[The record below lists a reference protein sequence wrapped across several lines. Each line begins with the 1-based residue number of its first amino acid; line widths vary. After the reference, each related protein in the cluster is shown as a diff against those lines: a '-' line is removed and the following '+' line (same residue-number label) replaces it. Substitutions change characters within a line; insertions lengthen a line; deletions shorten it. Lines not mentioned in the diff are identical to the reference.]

1 VSFVTAKNVGFKPAP
16 GKAAATNTRVILLA
30 EQTIIVTGSKG
41 GAGTTTVA
49 LNVAMQIAQ
58 LTKKRTALVELARP
72 FGQIALMLD
81 IEPRFT
87 LLDALDRGERLDAA
101 VLASLMTRHK
111 IGVEML
117 LGARHL
123 ALTADQRQRAT
134 IDGLL
139 HILETAQS
147 VYDFVV
153 VDLGFVNA
161 AEWARVL
168 HAAGTLLLVS
178 EPSELALG
186 MLQRYL
192 EAVDSAG
199 LEREHFRI
207 VINRARQND
216 EEMIFRHQS
225 SLRQTFFAQL
235 PNDYR
240 QVSDAVK
247 LGIPLVASSN
257 NPLVARYRQMAG
269 QLVNPSGL
277 SANLMPEAEASVAH
291 K

>member
-1 VSFVTAKNVGFKPAP
+1 M
-16 GKAAATNTRVILLA
+16 A

-49 LNVAMQIAQ
+49 LNVATQIAQ
-58 LTKKRTALVELARP
+58 LTKKRTALLELARP

-87 LLDALDRGERLDAA
+87 LLDALDRGVRLDAA

-111 IGVEML
+111 IG

-123 ALTADQRQRAT
+123 ALTAEQRQRAT

-139 HILETAQS
+139 HILEMAQAA
-147 VYDFVV
+147 YDFVI

-168 HAAGTLLLVS
+168 QAAGTLLLVS

-186 MLQRYL
+186 MLRRYL

-216 EEMIFRHQS
+216 EEMIFRHES

-247 LGIPLVASSN
+247 LGIPLVANSN
-257 NPLVARYRQMAG
+257 NPLVARYRQMVM
-269 QLVNPSGL
+269 QLTRPSAP
-277 SANLMPEAEASVAH
+277 SVRPMAEPEASASH

>member
-1 VSFVTAKNVGFKPAP
+1 VSFATAKNVGFKPAP
-16 GKAAATNTRVILLA
+16 GKAAATNTRVILVA

-134 IDGLL
+134 NDGLL

-192 EAVDSAG
+192 EADG
-199 LEREHFRI
+199 FEREHFRI

-277 SANLMPEAEASVAH
+277 NANLMPEAEASVAH

>member
-1 VSFVTAKNVGFKPAP
+1 V
-16 GKAAATNTRVILLA
+16 A

-72 FGQIALMLD
+72 FGQIALMLG
-81 IEPRFT
+81 IAPRFT

-199 LEREHFRI
+199 LERERFRI

>member
-1 VSFVTAKNVGFKPAP
+1 
-16 GKAAATNTRVILLA
+16 
-30 EQTIIVTGSKG
+30 
-41 GAGTTTVA
+41 VA
-49 LNVAMQIAQ
+49 LNVATQIAQ
-58 LTKKRTALVELARP
+58 LTKRRTALLELARP

-81 IEPRFT
+81 VEPRFT
-87 LLDALDRGERLDAA
+87 LLDALDRGARLDAA

-139 HILETAQS
+139 HVLQMAQA

-168 HAAGTLLLVS
+168 QAAETLLLVS

-186 MLQRYL
+186 MLECYL

-199 LEREHFRI
+199 LERERFRV
-207 VINRARQND
+207 VINRSRQHD
-216 EEMIFRHQS
+216 EEAIFRHES
-225 SLRQTFFAQL
+225 SLRQAFFAQL

-240 QVSDAVK
+240 QVSEAVK
-247 LGIPLVASSN
+247 LGIPLMASSN
-257 NPLVARYRQMAG
+257 NPLVARYRQMAA
-269 QLVNPSGL
+269 QLVNPSGT
-277 SANLMPEAEASVAH
+277 SAKHTPDAEASLSH
-291 K
+291 R

>member
-161 AEWARVL
+161 AEWR
-168 HAAGTLLLVS
+168 GCS
-178 EPSELALG
+178 
-186 MLQRYL
+186 ML
-192 EAVDSAG
+192 
-199 LEREHFRI
+199 
-207 VINRARQND
+207 RARCCW
-216 EEMIFRHQS
+216 FRS
-225 SLRQTFFAQL
+225 
-235 PNDYR
+235 P
-240 QVSDAVK
+240 
-247 LGIPLVASSN
+247 ASW
-257 NPLVARYRQMAG
+257 RWG
-269 QLVNPSGL
+269 
-277 SANLMPEAEASVAH
+277 
-291 K
+291 

>member
-1 VSFVTAKNVGFKPAP
+1 V
-16 GKAAATNTRVILLA
+16 A
-30 EQTIIVTGSKG
+30 EQTIVVIGSKG

-49 LNVAMQIAQ
+49 LNVAAQIAQ
-58 LTKKRTALVELARP
+58 LTKKRTALIELARP

-87 LLDALDRGERLDAA
+87 LLDALDRGPRLDAA

-123 ALTADQRQRAT
+123 ALTAEQRQRAT

-139 HILETAQS
+139 HILQMAQAA
-147 VYDFVV
+147 YDFVI

-168 HAAGTLLLVS
+168 NVAETLLLIS

-186 MLQRYL
+186 MLKRYL

-199 LEREHFRI
+199 LERERFRM

-216 EEMIFRHQS
+216 EEMIFRHER
-225 SLRQTFFAQL
+225 SLRQTFFMQL

-240 QVSDAVK
+240 QVSEAVK
-247 LGIPLVASSN
+247 LGIPLAASSN
-257 NPLVARYRQMAG
+257 NPLVARYRQMAA
-269 QLVNPSGL
+269 QLVKPIGL
-277 SANLMPEAEASVAH
+277 SAKEVSEVEASLAQ

>member
-1 VSFVTAKNVGFKPAP
+1 M
-16 GKAAATNTRVILLA
+16 A

-41 GAGTTTVA
+41 GAGTTTAA

-72 FGQIALMLD
+72 FGQIALMLG

-123 ALTADQRQRAT
+123 ALTAEQRQRAT

-168 HAAGTLLLVS
+168 HAAGTLLLIS

-186 MLQRYL
+186 MLLRYL

-199 LEREHFRI
+199 LEREHFQI